1 MPDGSAVRAA
11 KASMITTRKVRRAV
25 VLGIVAVFAA
35 GLAVPVLSAQTANNA
50 KQNLAGWN
58 YTELVE
64 NAPATKKGL
73 PLIIVLHSSGSSP
86 ADFAQYISGFTKP
99 VRILLLEGNYTN
111 EKGGFSFFV
120 RSPRS
125 YYKDLTDDERKEHLL
140 TVAENVSRFITA
152 ATKKYAPS
160 KAPVIIGASQ
170 GGDISYV
177 IAVKYGKLISH
188 SFPLLATI
196 DDRIIRGG
204 CPTKVVGIDIFHG
217 TADPIVSLSDVMTH
231 ASEAETAGFRVKVH
245 KYEGVKHDISP
256 EMKADYQALIAK
268 VLF

>member
-1 MPDGSAVRAA
+1 MN
-11 KASMITTRKVRRAV
+11 TTRRVRGAV
-25 VLGIVAVFAA
+25 IVSILAVFTAV
-35 GLAVPVLSAQTANNA
+35 LAVNTVSAQTASTT
-50 KQNLAGWN
+50 KQSLAGWN

-64 NAPATKKGL
+64 NAPVTKTGL
-73 PLIIVLHSSGSSP
+73 PLVIVLHSSGSSP

-99 VRILLLEGNYTN
+99 VRILLLEGSYAN

-125 YYKDLTDDERKEHLL
+125 YYKDLSDDERKEHLL
-140 TVAENVSRFITA
+140 TVADNVSRFISA
-152 ATKKYAPS
+152 ATKKYTPS

-177 IAVKYGKLISH
+177 IAVKHGGLISH

-196 DDRIIRGG
+196 DDRIIRDS
-204 CPTKVVGIDIFHG
+204 CPTKVIGIDVFHG
-217 TADPIVSLSDVMTH
+217 TADPIVPLSDVMTH
-231 ASEAETAGFRVKVH
+231 ASEAEAAGFRVKVH

-268 VLF
+268 ILF